1 MSRSRWI
8 LIVVF
13 AVAAT
18 VAIAVAALGA
28 ADARRDQ
35 WAKSG
40 HANRALAV
48 AQATV
53 ENRGTTAAHCG
64 RCHSEQGF
72 RAWLPQLFKG
82 NVGPI
87 TQPDGSPAD
96 IRFLANLGLTK
107 FSVRPQTCGA
117 CHNAD
122 FSIRVEGSTALLPAG
137 FTARRVGSG
146 AVCMTCHNTR
156 NGAITWNS
164 SNPGRYTAPH
174 IAAQADV
181 IMGKNVYFVNFGEN
195 FISPHA
201 VYTGDSCA
209 TCHVK
214 LNPASHTFKAQK
226 TVCTNC
232 HGANFTAERVQRGT
246 EGLIEDLAEAI
257 SARALAA
264 KNRIATIGAW
274 DPNTDKT
281 TANFPIQPAQIT
293 GFVPTEFHGQM
304 GLILRLSGGRDV
316 YTLFADI
323 KDASGAVV
331 FPTSDPIVRASW
343 NYFMVHSDGSKGVHN
358 PRFYRTVILATLDAL
373 K

>member
-1 MSRSRWI
+1 MNRRRLV
-8 LIVVF
+8 LIVILAVIATIAF
-13 AVAAT
+13 AVAAK
-18 VAIAVAALGA
+18 GA
-28 ADARRDQ
+28 ADARREQ

-48 AQATV
+48 AQASI

-72 RAWLPQLFKG
+72 RAWLPQLAKG

-87 TQPDGSPAD
+87 TQPDGSPATLP
-96 IRFLANLGLTK
+96 FLASLGLTR
-107 FSVRPQTCGA
+107 FSVRPQTCAA
-117 CHNAD
+117 CHNTD
-122 FSIRVEGSTALLPAG
+122 FSLRVEGSTSLLPAG
-137 FTARRVGSG
+137 FVARRVGAG
-146 AVCMTCHNTR
+146 ALCMTCHNTR

-164 SNPGRYTAPH
+164 PNPGRYTAPH

-201 VYTGDSCA
+201 AFTGDACV

-214 LNPASHTFKAQK
+214 LNPSSHTFRAQK

-232 HGANFTAERVQRGT
+232 HGSNFTAERVQRGT
-246 EGLIEDLAEAI
+246 EGLIEDLADAI
-257 SARALAA
+257 SARALTA
-264 KNRIATIGAW
+264 KNRIATVGAW

-281 TANFPIQPAQIT
+281 TPNFAINPAEISA
-293 GFVPTEFHGQM
+293 FVPTEFHGQM
-304 GLILRLSGGRDV
+304 GLILKLGGRDV

-331 FPTSDPIVRASW
+331 FPTTDLIVRASW